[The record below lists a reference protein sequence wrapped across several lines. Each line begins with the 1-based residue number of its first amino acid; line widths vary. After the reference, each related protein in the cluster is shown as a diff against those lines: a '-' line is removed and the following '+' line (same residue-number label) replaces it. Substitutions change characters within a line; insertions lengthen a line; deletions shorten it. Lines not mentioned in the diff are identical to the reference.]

1 MWQAAAGI
9 ESTGGGAAAGRS
21 TVPQAESSSRLVTQ
35 RRMDG
40 IEGLWKQLAAAN
52 LTSLLHTESLA
63 QELLPLLASSPSL
76 GLPPSL
82 KTALFPTPSSS
93 SFTPRSGC
101 NDAFSV
107 FAFLAFLLA
116 LLQLMQDMARR
127 RRKRGAEEGA
137 GELVCQERGREAAI
151 AAHTMF
157 QGRQNIFPNY
167 FLRQAFSMQWTTVW
181 RSVQPGRSA
190 RQEER
195 QAREAKW
202 EVSLPGMYSLPSSL
216 LRFSRFEKIQN
227 CVCCSGCQVTRL
239 QNG

>member
-1 MWQAAAGI
+1 MQVGLY
-9 ESTGGGAAAGRS
+9 
-21 TVPQAESSSRLVTQ
+21 TVPTPQAESSRLVTQ

-52 LTSLLHTESLA
+52 LTSLLQTESLA
-63 QELLPLLASSPSL
+63 QELLPLLASSPAL

-93 SFTPRSGC
+93 STPRSGC

-127 RRKRGAEEGA
+127 RRKRGAEERDGVDEEVA
-137 GELVCQERGREAAI
+137 CQERGRQAAI

-157 QGRQNIFPNY
+157 QGRHKLYHISKLSIESG
-167 FLRQAFSMQWTTVW
+167 FLNAMDNNV
-181 RSVQPGRSA
+181 
-190 RQEER
+190 EECP
-195 QAREAKW
+195 AWSICEAGREAGQRGK
-202 EVSLPGMYSLPSSL
+202 VGGVVA
-216 LRFSRFEKIQN
+216 R
-227 CVCCSGCQVTRL
+227 
-239 QNG
+239 

>member
-1 MWQAAAGI
+1 
-9 ESTGGGAAAGRS
+9 
-21 TVPQAESSSRLVTQ
+21 
-35 RRMDG
+35 MDG
-40 IEGLWKQLAAAN
+40 TEGLWKQLASAN

-63 QELLPLLASSPSL
+63 QELLPLLASSSTSIS
-76 GLPPSL
+76 LPPSL
-82 KTALFPTPSSS
+82 KTVLFPSS

-127 RRKRGAEEGA
+127 RRKRGAEVSE
-137 GELVCQERGREAAI
+137 ELVCQERGREAAI

-157 QGRQNIFPNY
+157 QGRQKY
-167 FLRQAFSMQWTTVW
+167 FLQNCYNSFQASSMQWTTVW
-181 RSVQPGRSA
+181 RSVQPGRSV

-195 QAREAKW
+195 PGKEVKW
-202 EVSLPGMYSLPSSL
+202 EVSLPEY
-216 LRFSRFEKIQN
+216 
-227 CVCCSGCQVTRL
+227 QVTKL